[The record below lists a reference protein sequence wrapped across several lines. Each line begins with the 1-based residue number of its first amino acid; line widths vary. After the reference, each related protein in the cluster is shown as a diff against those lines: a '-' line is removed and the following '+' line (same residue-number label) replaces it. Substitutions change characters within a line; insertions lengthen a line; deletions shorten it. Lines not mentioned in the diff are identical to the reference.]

1 MQDDTNK
8 PAPDNSPGQAN
19 TAEPVAATTASHHA
33 AAAAAPG
40 ADKSLAW
47 ERETLE
53 RLVMA
58 QLTEQRAAR
67 RWRIGFRLFWTLLF
81 LAGLWYS
88 FHHGKNAANNSTTTP
103 HTALIEI
110 KGEIDADANANAEW
124 IIDSMRQ
131 AFEDEGAQAV
141 VLLIN
146 SPGGSPVQAGMIND
160 EIKRLKTLHQ
170 KPVYVVVEETC
181 ASAAYY
187 IATGA
192 DKIFVDKASIV
203 GSIGVLMD
211 GFGFTGLMDKL
222 GVERRLMTAGE
233 NKGFLDPFSTPT
245 KPQKAHAQQ
254 LLNQIHQQFIAVVR
268 EGRGDRLKETPETF
282 SGLFWS
288 GQQAIELGL
297 ADGYGTLDT
306 VARDVVKAEDIVDYT
321 RQDNVA
327 ERLAKRFGAAMGEAM
342 VKASLN
348 LVPHLR

>member
-1 MQDDTNK
+1 MNPESRPEQQTSTN
-8 PAPDNSPGQAN
+8 Q
-19 TAEPVAATTASHHA
+19 
-33 AAAAAPG
+33 
-40 ADKSLAW
+40 W
-47 ERETLE
+47 ERDTLE

-58 QLTEQRAAR
+58 NLDEQRAAR
-67 RWRIGFRLFWTLLF
+67 RWRIGFRLFWTALF
-81 LAGLWYS
+81 LVGLWYS
-88 FHHGKNAANNSTTTP
+88 FHHNKAATSNNPTS

-110 KGEIDADANANAEW
+110 KGDIDSDSSANAEW
-124 IIDSMRQ
+124 IMDAMRQ

-160 EIKRLKTLHQ
+160 EIRRLKALHK

-187 IATGA
+187 IAVAA
-192 DKIFVDKASIV
+192 DQIYVDKASIV

-233 NKGFLDPFSTPT
+233 NKGFLDPFSSQT
-245 KPQKAHAQQ
+245 KPQRAHAQQ
-254 LLNQIHQQFIAVVR
+254 LLDQIHQQFIKVVR
-268 EGRGDRLKETPETF
+268 EGRGDRLKETPEIF

-297 ADGYGTLDT
+297 ADGYGTLDS

-342 VKASLN
+342 VKTSLS
-348 LVPHLR
+348 LMPRLR

>member
-1 MQDDTNK
+1 
-8 PAPDNSPGQAN
+8 
-19 TAEPVAATTASHHA
+19 
-33 AAAAAPG
+33 
-40 ADKSLAW
+40 
-47 ERETLE
+47 
-53 RLVMA
+53 MA
-58 QLTEQRAAR
+58 QLTEQRHAR
-67 RWRIGFRLFWTLLF
+67 RWRIGFRMFWTLLF

-88 FHHGKNAANNSTTTP
+88 FHHGKTATNATHPTS
-103 HTALIEI
+103 HTALVEI
-110 KGEIDADANANAEW
+110 KGEIDSETNANAEW

-131 AFEDEGAQAV
+131 AFEDEGSQAV

-160 EIKRLKTLHQ
+160 EIKRLKALHQ
-170 KPVYVVVEETC
+170 KPVYAVVEETC
-181 ASAAYY
+181 SSAAYY
-187 IATGA
+187 IAAGA

-211 GFGFTGLMDKL
+211 GFGFTGLMDKV

-245 KPQKAHAQQ
+245 KQQKAHAQHM
-254 LLNQIHQQFIAVVR
+254 LDQIHQQFIAVVR
-268 EGRGDRLKETPETF
+268 EGRGDRLKDAPEIF

-297 ADGYGTLDT
+297 ADGYGTLDS

-342 VKASLN
+342 VKSSLH
-348 LVPHLR
+348 LLPHIR

>member
-1 MQDDTNK
+1 MQDDINK
-8 PAPDNSPGQAN
+8 PASDNSPGQG
-19 TAEPVAATTASHHA
+19 TSAEPAAATTASQHA
-33 AAAAAPG
+33 AAAAAPSP
-40 ADKSLAW
+40 DKSLTW

-58 QLTEQRAAR
+58 QLNEQRAAR
-67 RWRIGFRLFWTLLF
+67 RWRIGFRLFWTLLVVG
-81 LAGLWYS
+81 GLWFS
-88 FHHGKNAANNSTTTP
+88 FHHGKNATNNSTTTP
-103 HTALIEI
+103 HTALIVI

-131 AFEDEGAQAV
+131 AFEDDGAQAV

-160 EIKRLKTLHQ
+160 EIKRLKALHQ
-170 KPVYVVVEETC
+170 KPVYAVVEETC

-187 IATGA
+187 IAAGA
-192 DKIFVDKASIV
+192 DKIFVNKASIV

-233 NKGFLDPFSTPT
+233 NKGFLDPFSIPT
-245 KPQKAHAQQ
+245 KLQKNHAQQ
-254 LLNQIHQQFIAVVR
+254 LLNQIHQQFIDVVR
-268 EGRGDRLKETPETF
+268 EGRGDRLKEMPETF

-288 GQQAIELGL
+288 GQQAIEIGL
-297 ADGYGTLDT
+297 ADGYGTLDS
-306 VARDVVKAEDIVDYT
+306 VARDVVKAEDIVDYS

-327 ERLAKRFGAAMGEAM
+327 ERLAKRFGAAMGEAI
-342 VKASLN
+342 VKASLH

>member
-1 MQDDTNK
+1 MQEENPRAEAPAASTAPATPAAAPAA
-8 PAPDNSPGQAN
+8 PAPDKN
-19 TAEPVAATTASHHA
+19 
-33 AAAAAPG
+33 
-40 ADKSLAW
+40 LAW

-53 RLVMA
+53 KLVMA
-58 QLTEQRAAR
+58 QLQEQRAAR
-67 RWRIGFRLFWTLLF
+67 RWRIGFRLFWTALF

-88 FHHGKNAANNSTTTP
+88 FHHGKNAATNSNALA
-103 HTALIEI
+103 HTALVEI
-110 KGEIDADANANAEW
+110 KGEIDADTNANAEW
-124 IIDSMRQ
+124 IMDAMRQ
-131 AFEDEGAQAV
+131 AFEAEGSQAV

-160 EIKRLKTLHQ
+160 EIKRLRALHQ
-170 KPVYVVVEETC
+170 KPVYAVVEETC

-187 IATGA
+187 IAAGA
-192 DKIFVDKASIV
+192 DKIYVDKASIV

-245 KPQKAHAQQ
+245 KPQKAHAQH
-254 LLNQIHQQFIAVVR
+254 LLDQIHQQFIDVVR
-268 EGRGDRLKETPETF
+268 EGRGDRLKETPEIF

-297 ADGYGTLDT
+297 ADDLGTLDS

-327 ERLAKRFGAAMGEAM
+327 ERLAKRFGAAMGQAM
-342 VKASLN
+342 VKASMN
-348 LVPHLR
+348 MVPHLR